1 MNNSIPAI
9 TRKKIWFVFLVIFI
23 SWYIL
28 LYVIDW
34 SSLPGFASISHH
46 QPNSVVYLG
55 SDSIQNV
62 STISHVNDTS
72 KKATVYAEKEENSVK
87 ILFTREDAV
96 EDLAGLQK
104 ELEPVVHQD
113 DKYAYKDQ
121 EKGAESGRKLNPCT
135 GRYIYIHDLPSRFN
149 DDLLK
154 QCKLLNKWTDM
165 CQYFVNMGLGQALG
179 NPQKIFLSTGWFVT
193 DQFSLEVIFHNRMK
207 QYKCLTNDSTQAA
220 AIYIPYYA
228 GLDIAR
234 HLWDSY
240 NTSVKDSDAVQLV
253 KWLREKPEWN
263 AMGGMDHFL
272 VAGRITWD
280 FRRVTDEDNAWGNK
294 LMLLPESQNMTM
306 LTIESSPWNK
316 NDFGITYP
324 TYFHPSSDDQVFQ
337 WQNKMRRTK
346 RRTLFA
352 FAGAPRPK
360 MDDSI
365 RSEIMQQCTSSRRKC
380 RLLEC
385 KNSNGRNKCIKP
397 VNVMKLFQNS
407 VFCLQPPGDS
417 FTRRSTFDSILA
429 GCIPVFF
436 SPASAYV
443 QYLWHLPK
451 DYTTYSVLIP
461 EDDVKNNNIRIE
473 QVLSRIPRKKV
484 SEMREEVIKLIPKVI
499 YADPRAR
506 LKTVEDAFDITIKGV
521 LERVKKL
528 REIREGRNSSND
540 FDQENSWKYY
550 TFGTTQEHE
559 WDHFFL
565 RTNRAGN

>member
-1 MNNSIPAI
+1 MDHSIPARS
-9 TRKKIWFVFLVIFI
+9 RKKIWLGFFILFV
-23 SWYIL
+23 SWYLL
-28 LYVIDW
+28 LYLIDW
-34 SSLPGFASISHH
+34 SPLPGFASVSHH

-55 SDSIQNV
+55 SDYSQNV
-62 STISHVNDTS
+62 SLMSHVNDTS
-72 KKATVYAEKEENSVK
+72 KNATVYAEKEEKSVK
-87 ILFTREDAV
+87 ISSTEFE
-96 EDLAGLQK
+96 GLRN
-104 ELEPVVHQD
+104 ELEPKVQQDD
-113 DKYAYKDQ
+113 DKYAEKDQ
-121 EKGAESGRKLNPCT
+121 EKRAKSGRKSNSCT
-135 GRYIYIHDLPSRFN
+135 GRYIYVHDLPSKFN
-149 DDLLK
+149 NDLLK

-165 CQYFVNMGLGQALG
+165 CQYFLNMGLGPALG
-179 NPQKIFLSTGWFVT
+179 NPQRMFLSKGWFVT

-207 QYKCLTNDSTQAA
+207 QYECLTNDSTRAT
-220 AIYIPYYA
+220 AIYVPYYA

-234 HLWDSY
+234 HLWDSH
-240 NTSVKDSDAVQLV
+240 NISVRDSDALDLV

-280 FRRVTDEDNAWGNK
+280 FRRVIDEDNAWGNK
-294 LMLLPESQNMTM
+294 LMLLSESQNMTI

-316 NDFGITYP
+316 NDFGIPYP

-337 WQNKMRRTK
+337 WQNKMRQQK
-346 RRTLFA
+346 RRTLFT
-352 FAGAPRPK
+352 FAGAPRPNIE
-360 MDDSI
+360 DSI
-365 RSEIMQQCTSSRRKC
+365 RSEIMEQCTASRRKC

-385 KNSNGRNKCIKP
+385 KNGRNKCIKP
-397 VNVMKLFQNS
+397 VHIMKMFQNS
-407 VFCLQPPGDS
+407 IFCLQPPGDS

-443 QYLWHLPK
+443 QYLWNLPT
-451 DYTTYSVLIP
+451 DYTTYSILIP
-461 EDDVKNNNIRIE
+461 EDDVKQKNVRIE
-473 QVLSRIPRKKV
+473 HVLSRIPRKKV

-506 LKTVEDAFDITIKGV
+506 LKTVEDAFDLTIKGV
-521 LERVKKL
+521 LERVEKL
-528 REIREGRNSSND
+528 RREIREGRNSSID

-565 RTNRAGN
+565 RTNRARY